1 MSLRLLVV
9 DDNADAAESLGKL
22 LTANGFEVAVAH
34 SGVVAL
40 DLATTFNPD
49 VFILDLSMPG
59 MDGYQVARTLR
70 TMPEFAQKHYVA
82 LTAHSDQGHMD
93 GATQARFD
101 DYLVKPCKLPLLL
114 KILTEVVSHQL
125 H

>member
-1 MSLRLLVV
+1 MGLRLLIV

-22 LTANGFEVAVAH
+22 LGAHNYSTAVAH
-34 SGVVAL
+34 GGEAGIE
-40 DLATTFNPD
+40 LASRFNPD

-59 MDGYQVARTLR
+59 MDGYELARRLR
-70 TMPEFAQKHYVA
+70 AMPEFAQKHYLA
-82 LTAHSDQGHMD
+82 LTAHSDQWHMD
-93 GATQARFD
+93 GATSAKFD

-114 KILTEVVSHQL
+114 KILAELGSHQV